1 MEGIEKSIYEAVG
14 KQLKAA
20 RKKKGYSLVEVAKM
34 VGKSKASIKRYE
46 DADVRIDI
54 DTLEAIG
61 RVLDFDAKKLFV
73 STGMEVMDGFL
84 SDSEYDARLGFKP
97 EMDISEKKEFTSF
110 LISLA
115 DKLLENFMRL
125 DIDQQRIVLMMLKF
139 DNVEEILD
147 RIH

>member
-73 STGMEVMDGFL
+73 ST
-84 SDSEYDARLGFKP
+84 SS
-97 EMDISEKKEFTSF
+97 
-110 LISLA
+110 
-115 DKLLENFMRL
+115 
-125 DIDQQRIVLMMLKF
+125 
-139 DNVEEILD
+139 
-147 RIH
+147 